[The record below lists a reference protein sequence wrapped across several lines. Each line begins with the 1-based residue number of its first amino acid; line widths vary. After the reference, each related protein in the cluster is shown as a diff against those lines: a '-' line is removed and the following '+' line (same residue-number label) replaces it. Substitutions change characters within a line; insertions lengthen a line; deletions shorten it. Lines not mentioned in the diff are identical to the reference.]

1 MNPPDPMQRQVCR
14 LIVTRR
20 SATEVLLA
28 ACRSGWALPHIDVR
42 AHERLAEQLTAGAR
56 ESWKLE
62 TYCLFLPRPVNGP
75 ENAPA
80 TKYALLE
87 SFRQNAKAPPGTYW
101 APAEVATGEAALP
114 RDDRTAVA
122 SALREMDQYAAR
134 PSSGPFARPGWIKEL
149 FEWAQGQI
157 GPLGLRVT
165 GGFRQLNGSPSFSL
179 IRIETT
185 DAAVWFKA
193 TGEPNRHELPV
204 SVTLARLFPR
214 FVPTLLGVHSAWN
227 GWLSQEA
234 PGATLDNSGEISA
247 WARTARTLAELQIAS
262 VGKNG
267 ELLDS
272 GCKDL
277 RIERLIGEIDP
288 FVASMSES
296 MAAQKTEPPAIL
308 TNSELR
314 ILGEELKEACSALE
328 RLGLP
333 ETLGHIDFNPGNILV
348 SPEACVFLDWAEAC
362 VANPFL
368 TFAYLREHSKR
379 RHLEGAG
386 AVEAIMAAY
395 LEPWK
400 AFFSLRE
407 LERGMI
413 FASLAAV
420 FAYAASG
427 NAGRS
432 REAPRNPAPA
442 PYLRSLTRRMHR
454 DAAGIRERSEPCLH

>member
-1 MNPPDPMQRQVCR
+1 MNPRDPTQGQVYR

-28 ACRSGWALPHIDVR
+28 KCGSGWALPQIEVR
-42 AHERLAEQLTAGAR
+42 AHERLAEQLTTGAR
-56 ESWKLE
+56 ESWQLE

-75 ENAPA
+75 EKAPA

-87 SFRQNAKAPPGTYW
+87 SFSQNAKAPAGMYW
-101 APAEVATGEAALP
+101 APAAAATGEVTLP
-114 RDDRTAVA
+114 RGDGTAVA
-122 SALREMDQYAAR
+122 SALQEMDPCAAR
-134 PSSGPFARPGWIKEL
+134 PSTGTFARPGWIKEL
-149 FEWAQGQI
+149 FRWVQSQI
-157 GPLGLRVT
+157 APLGLRVT

-204 SVTLARLFPR
+204 SVTLSRLFPR
-214 FVPTLLGVHSAWN
+214 FVPTLLGVHPTWN

-234 PGATLDNSGEISA
+234 PGAALDNFGEVSA

-288 FVASMSES
+288 FLACMSEC

-328 RLGLP
+328 GVGLP
-333 ETLGHIDFNPGNILV
+333 DTVGHIDLNPGNILV

-362 VANPFL
+362 VTNPFI
-368 TFAYLREHSKR
+368 TFAYLREHSER
-379 RHLEGAG
+379 QHLEGAG
-386 AVEAIMAAY
+386 TVEGITAAY
-395 LEPWK
+395 LEPWR
-400 AFFSLRE
+400 AFFSSRD
-407 LERGMI
+407 LERGI
-413 FASLAAV
+413 TSASLVAV
-420 FAYAASG
+420 FAYAISG
-427 NAGRS
+427 NTWRS
-432 REAPRNPAPA
+432 REVQRDPALA
-442 PYLRSLTRRMHR
+442 PYFRSLTRRMHR
-454 DAAGIRERSEPCLH
+454 DASGIRRRSAPCLR

>member
-1 MNPPDPMQRQVCR
+1 MNRGDPMQGQVYR
-14 LIVTRR
+14 LVVTRR
-20 SATEVLLA
+20 SAAEVLLA
-28 ACRSGWALPHIDVR
+28 ACGSGWALPHIDVL

-56 ESWKLE
+56 ASWKLE
-62 TYCLFLPRPVNGP
+62 TYCLFLPRAVNGP

-87 SFRQNAKAPPGTYW
+87 SFSQNAKAPPGTYW
-101 APAEVATGEAALP
+101 APAEVATGEVALP

-122 SALREMDQYAAR
+122 SALREMEQYAAR
-134 PSSGPFARPGWIKEL
+134 PSLRPFARPGWIKEL

-165 GGFRQLNGSPSFSL
+165 GRFRQLNGSPAFSL

-185 DAAVWFKA
+185 GAAVWFKA

-214 FVPTLLGVHSAWN
+214 FVPTLLGVHSTWN
-227 GWLSQEA
+227 GWLSREMR
-234 PGATLDNSGEISA
+234 GAALDNFGEVSA

-262 VGKNG
+262 VGKSR

-277 RIERLIGEIDP
+277 RVERLIGEIDP
-288 FVASMSES
+288 FVAFMSES

-314 ILGEELKEACSALE
+314 ILGGELKEACSALAGF
-328 RLGLP
+328 GLP
-333 ETLGHIDFNPGNILV
+333 DTLGHIDFNPGNILV

-368 TFAYLREHSKR
+368 TFAYLREHSGR
-379 RHLEGAG
+379 QHLEGAG
-386 AVEAIMAAY
+386 AAEAITSAY
-395 LEPWK
+395 LEPWR
-400 AFFSLRE
+400 AFFSSRD
-407 LERGMI
+407 LERAMTL
-413 FASLAAV
+413 ASLVAV

-427 NAGRS
+427 NAWRS
-432 REAPRNPAPA
+432 REAPRNPALA

-454 DAAGIRERSEPCLH
+454 DATGIRARSEPCLR